1 MNNSERIE
9 VPVVDPSGCPR
20 PRRCGERRDFLAN
33 CASGLAPSTA
43 TTNRGGAPEAG
54 ARAKKE
60 RAAKRMPTFRNPET
74 LYQLQVA
81 IRLRQHWKIKHQG
94 RPALTARP
102 LISVNRGLKA
112 GQPLIDGL
120 PATMLTTSV
129 RDPRDTRACARA
141 KRANCPVPASSGLA
155 KATPCA
161 SSAAGP
167 STALKPEAAPG
178 STLFSADNVKT
189 GQVQAALLPI
199 YRLHEGHTGP
209 VAAKVAAPAGNAS
222 GLFARTCVHDDIF
235 GASFGPARQEAGRA
249 RRRIS
254 ALTLGNRRAACNVPR
269 ACVEG

>member
-20 PRRCGERRDFLAN
+20 PRRRGQRRDFLAN

-54 ARAKKE
+54 DRAKKE

-120 PATMLTTSV
+120 PATKLKDFS
-129 RDPRDTRACARA
+129 PRSAGYQSLRPR
-141 KRANCPVPASSGLA
+141 
-155 KATPCA
+155 KA
-161 SSAAGP
+161 G
-167 STALKPEAAPG
+167 E
-178 STLFSADNVKT
+178 
-189 GQVQAALLPI
+189 LP
-199 YRLHEGHTGP
+199 
-209 VAAKVAAPAGNAS
+209 
-222 GLFARTCVHDDIF
+222 
-235 GASFGPARQEAGRA
+235 GASEQSPRKGDTLCQLSGRPVDGIEAGG
-249 RRRIS
+249 RIR
-254 ALTLGNRRAACNVPR
+254 LDPFFG
-269 ACVEG
+269 

>member
-1 MNNSERIE
+1 MDNSERIE

-20 PRRCGERRDFLAN
+20 PRRRGQRRDFLAN

-102 LISVNRGLKA
+102 MISVNRGLKA

-141 KRANCPVPASSGLA
+141 KRANCPVPASSLLA
-155 KATPCA
+155 KATPRA

-178 STLFSADNVKT
+178 SPFSRLIMSRRVRFAPPCSPSIGCTRATPDRSLRRWRRPPGMPPDCLPEPVFMTTFSAR
-189 GQVQAALLPI
+189 P
-199 YRLHEGHTGP
+199 
-209 VAAKVAAPAGNAS
+209 S
-222 GLFARTCVHDDIF
+222 ARP
-235 GASFGPARQEAGRA
+235 G
-249 RRRIS
+249 RRRDEPGAGS
-254 ALTLGNRRAACNVPR
+254 RP
-269 ACVEG
+269 